1 MKQNK
6 FQRGFSSLFI
16 ILVVVIVGLAAIAA
30 FAIFNSG
37 KLGQPV
43 TQTPA
48 AVRDEQ
54 VKSLQTLSGSD
65 EVVDIDK
72 DLSSTN
78 VDVLDTGLDQVNNDL
93 NSL

>member
-6 FQRGFSSLFI
+6 FQRGFSPLFI
-16 ILVVVIVGLAAIAA
+16 ILVVVIVGLAAIAV
-30 FAIFNSG
+30 FAIFNAG

-48 AVRDEQ
+48 AAGDEQ
-54 VKSLQTLSGSD
+54 VKSLRTLSGSD

-72 DLSSTN
+72 DVSSTN
-78 VDVLDTGLDQVNNDL
+78 VDALDTGLDQVNNDL